1 MLRKFLRLVPAAAVA
16 LFFFAAPAVA
26 AQATVRVGVYSNPP
40 KIELNPAGIPS
51 GIYVQV
57 LAYAAAREGWQLR
70 YVPGTFQQGLDRLER
85 GELDLLVDMAK
96 TPERSAR
103 YDFSTE
109 PILYSWNEVYVR
121 RDLGVR
127 YMFQLEGRSVAVL
140 RGSVQEALFR
150 DAAAAGGVR
159 ARLVSLDTFDEAF
172 AAVKKGELD
181 AVVANPYYGQLHRGN
196 LAQTAIIFGSSALHF
211 AAPKGR
217 GAKLLPALDRHLVAM
232 KGDPSSVYSREFETL
247 MRSQRPPTVPGWVYP
262 GALGALLLVVIV
274 AAWAASAR
282 KASRRLGAAEAEQR
296 KLAEERMQL
305 LRDAE
310 KREQDLQHANED
322 LQIVS
327 SSLSHDLRSPLAAV
341 AGFVAAVRDRGGD
354 ALDPDARRLLGRSL
368 AASQRMDVMV
378 RDLGAMLRVAG
389 QPLDLQQCDI
399 SRLAHSVVEGLRS
412 HHNGQPAIS
421 IAPDLVAVAD
431 HQMMRIA
438 LENLIG
444 NAWKFSSS
452 VQRPAIEVGRL
463 TDCRTFYVR
472 DNGAGFP
479 MAHAAS
485 LFRPFSRLHG
495 QEFPGTGMGLSIVRR
510 IVMRHGGMIWAEA
523 EVDRG
528 AAFYFPLGEQGP
540 GPAAHALRESDH
552 RSPPGTGD
560 CRGP

>member
-1 MLRKFLRLVPAAAVA
+1 MSAPELLRKFLRQVPVAAVA
-16 LFFFAAPAVA
+16 LFLFAAPALA
-26 AQATVRVGVYSNPP
+26 SQSTVRVGVYSNPP
-40 KIELNPAGIPS
+40 KIELDPAGNPS
-51 GIYVQV
+51 GIYAQV
-57 LAYAAAREGWQLR
+57 LAHAAAREGWQLR

-103 YDFSTE
+103 YDFSAE
-109 PILYSWNEVYVR
+109 PVLYSWNEVYVR
-121 RDLGVR
+121 RDLPVR
-127 YMFQLEGRSVAVL
+127 YMYQLEGRSVGVL
-140 RGSVQEALFR
+140 RGSVQETLFR

-159 ARLVSLDTFDEAF
+159 TRLVSLDTFDEAF
-172 AAVKKGELD
+172 AAVEKGELD
-181 AVVANPYYGQLHRGN
+181 AVVANPYFGQRRRSN
-196 LAQTAIIFGSSALHF
+196 LAQTAIIFGSNALHF

-217 GAKLLPALDRHLVAM
+217 GGDLLPALDRHLVAM

-247 MRSQRPPTVPGWVYP
+247 MRSQRPPTVPEWVYP
-262 GALGALLLVVIV
+262 GALGALLLVAVV

-282 KASRRLGAAEAEQR
+282 KASRRLGAAEAQQR

-310 KREQDLQHANED
+310 KREQELQHANED

-354 ALDPDARRLLGRSL
+354 GLDPEARRLLGRSL

-389 QPLDLQQCDI
+389 QPLDLRPCDI

-412 HHNGQPAIS
+412 HHNGQPDIT
-421 IAPDLVAVAD
+421 IAPGLVAVAD

-438 LENLIG
+438 LENLVG
-444 NAWKFSSS
+444 NAWKFSSA
-452 VQRPAIEVGRL
+452 VQRPAIEVGCL
-463 TDCRTFYVR
+463 PDGKTFYVR

-479 MAHAAS
+479 MADAAA
-485 LFRPFSRLHG
+485 LFRPFARLHG

-510 IVMRHGGMIWAEA
+510 IVLRHGGTIRAEA

-528 AAFYFPLGEQGP
+528 ATFYFTLGEK
-540 GPAAHALRESDH
+540 
-552 RSPPGTGD
+552 
-560 CRGP
+560 